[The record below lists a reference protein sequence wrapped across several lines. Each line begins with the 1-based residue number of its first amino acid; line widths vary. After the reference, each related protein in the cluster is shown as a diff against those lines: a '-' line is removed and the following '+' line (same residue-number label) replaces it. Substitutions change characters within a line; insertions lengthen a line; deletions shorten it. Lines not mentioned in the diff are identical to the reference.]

1 MFFLWLCSWSVA
13 EFVFKL
19 MSPQLREEIF
29 LLLNNCLF
37 LGILIFFFVARYK
50 MQQSKNL
57 L

>member
-13 EFVFKL
+13 ELVFKV

-37 LGILIFFFVARYK
+37 LGILIFFVARYK
-50 MQQSKNL
+50 MQQSKKL